1 MPHSRNVIDMTSV
14 TPAASKEPANA
25 PDVRF
30 EWGLLHVGFVA
41 IGIISPLLG
50 PLIPTLKHQWSI
62 TDAQAGSLFA
72 SQFTGSLVGTTL
84 TGYLLP
90 RLGFSKLLALSFLC
104 FALGLSFFGL
114 GPWTVSA
121 VAVAVY
127 GFGYGLAN
135 PATNLRATQ
144 LPSRNVTAAVSLLNF
159 SWGVGAVACP
169 FVVGALVPLI
179 GVRGLA
185 ISLTYVSV
193 LIGGVHYFRRVP
205 GAVAPTAPVKRSLAD
220 WTEQLRAPAAIPLIF
235 LFFLYVGSETGVG
248 GWVAAQEKRLPG
260 AGSSALTLA
269 PSVFY
274 GMLLF
279 GRGVAPVLLRAF
291 STARLALVGLVS
303 GAIGSAII
311 SLAPHPYVLYA
322 GAALVGFGFAPLFP
336 IFVAWLAE
344 IFKEKASWLSAL
356 VFGGGSLGGAVL
368 PWLIGQISTRTG
380 SLSKAFLVPVIA
392 CVVMVLFSLR
402 VRSHDA
408 AI

>member
-1 MPHSRNVIDMTSV
+1 MTSV
-14 TPAASKEPANA
+14 TPAVSKQPPNA

-72 SQFTGSLVGTTL
+72 SQFTGSLLGTFL
-84 TGYLLP
+84 TGFLLP

-104 FALGLSFFGL
+104 FALGFSFFGL
-114 GPWTVSA
+114 GPWTVTA

-127 GFGYGLAN
+127 GFGYGFAN

-169 FVVGALVPLI
+169 FVVGFLVPLI

-185 ISLTYVSV
+185 LVLMCVSG
-193 LIGGVHYFRRVP
+193 LIAAVHYFRNAP
-205 GAVAPTAPVKRSLAD
+205 GAATRSAPVKRSLAD
-220 WTEQLRAPAAIPLIF
+220 WMEQLRVPAAIPLVL

-269 PSVFY
+269 PSIFY

-279 GRGVAPVLLRAF
+279 GRGIAPVLLRNF
-291 STARLALVGLVS
+291 STARLAVGGLIS
-303 GAIGSAII
+303 GAIGSAVI
-311 SLAPHPYVLYA
+311 SVAPHPYLLYA
-322 GAALVGFGFAPLFP
+322 GAALAGFGFAPLFP

-344 IFKEKASWLSAL
+344 IFKENASWLSAL
-356 VFGGGSLGGAVL
+356 VFGAGALGGAVL

-380 SLSKAFLVPVIA
+380 SLSKAFLVPLIA
-392 CVVMVLFSLR
+392 CVVMTLLSLR
-402 VRSHDA
+402 VRSQDS

>member
-1 MPHSRNVIDMTSV
+1 MASV
-14 TPAASKEPANA
+14 TPVVSKQPANA

-72 SQFTGSLVGTTL
+72 SQFTGSLIGTVL
-84 TGYLLP
+84 TSFLLP

-104 FALGLSFFGL
+104 FALGFSFFGV
-114 GPWTVSA
+114 GGWTVA
-121 VAVAVY
+121 AIAVAVY
-127 GFGYGLAN
+127 GFGYGMAN

-185 ISLTYVSV
+185 LSLMCVSA
-193 LIGGVHYFRRVP
+193 LIGAVHYFMHVP
-205 GAVAPTAPVKRSLAD
+205 DETAPAAPVKRSLVD
-220 WTEQLRAPAAIPLIF
+220 WMEQLRVPAAIPLIL

-279 GRGVAPVLLRAF
+279 GRGIAPVLLRKF
-291 STARLALVGLVS
+291 STARLALAGLVS
-303 GAIGSAII
+303 GAIGAGII
-311 SLAPHPYVLYA
+311 SSAPHPYLLYA
-322 GAALVGFGFAPLFP
+322 GAALAGFGFAPLFP

-356 VFGGGSLGGAVL
+356 VFGGGALGGAVL

-392 CVVMVLFSLR
+392 CVVMALLSLR

-408 AI
+408 NILK